1 MARIP
6 ERVRG
11 LYLVAPHG
19 TLLATGEKRAVV
31 KARKFKMAGEWLAI
45 LEDQRLLGVAKFK
58 APKALT
64 LEGFRKTYDVHRVS
78 REEREAW
85 WKGKRKLWLYPVDE
99 VYAYPSP
106 IEYDVPPGTQ
116 IFLKEVV
123 LPSRDK
129 LVKVEPIKKLEL
141 RRFRAEGVDYDLEHP
156 KARRAELQADLRYL
170 AVGYDRLKR
179 GLKWGD
185 WTLEDVL
192 RYFGTIVDTLR
203 EKVNPAYFPE
213 PPAGDPKWKT
223 NWWRC
228 YKEAKEKGYLKTEP
242 VIKGLPKP
250 ISSPGGKD
258 PWLDVLLRKIP
269 PHKIYV
275 EPFAGGASLFWAKEP
290 SEVEVL
296 ADINPDIVALY
307 EFLQKGSDKD
317 FAWIRKQK
325 WTWSK
330 EHFERLK
337 GFTPRTLREK
347 AYRYKYLNLFS
358 IRGEN
363 IDIEDS
369 ERARSYSGSSFLNNL
384 ENYRNRLA
392 NVVILCEDAFK
403 VIDRYDSPETFFYL
417 DPPWK
422 PAASGN
428 EWKGFDGEDF
438 RKIVMGLK
446 GKVLISYQ
454 GDLDLGANFHRY
466 TFERRGGGIAESSKQ
481 TLYWNYTLAKSR
493 QAALGL
499 VYRDGEILLIKRK
512 NEPRVWSPPGGF
524 LSGRDPVTAAL
535 EEVQEETGVL
545 ADPVMEEPWR
555 EVTVEGVRLYLIP
568 MRWIKGK
575 GEPLAEAD
583 EVGWFKLDDLPE
595 PISPSPDILRAGQA
609 IAKDGLGE
617 AKLREMFEKLPD
629 AFVVVPDWASLTGS
643 AIYGKNRKPHD
654 IDIVLR
660 LDAPSGSLLKLERAL
675 KEAIGEG
682 LPVQFSLE
690 SQGPTWAYLPLY
702 TLVAVKNPE
711 FEMRS
716 LPEPGFAERF
726 YKAAVQENISQIKPL
741 EPVAHYKAAG
751 EFYGG
756 EEEELW
762 EKWARRAVERGEK
775 IAVQAKAD
783 GFRLHIHK
791 KGSEFAVFTEKGLER
806 SAAFL
811 DFPKLI
817 EKLPCRECIL
827 DVEAMAYKDSEW
839 KHPQNRWEM
848 AKNVCSL
855 PYLERL
861 KLLRKLIGDGIV
873 AGKLKLAVMPT
884 KVATGK
890 QGLLTA
896 LKWADSQRQ
905 CNSEGAML
913 KFLSFKYD
921 TGVLGGVVK
930 YKTVPELDTLAIGW
944 RKVPAGKP
952 PHVHWTKEQAFKELP
967 KLLEKSNTYIFRCAL
982 RSEED
987 PNLWLPLEGDHELSE
1002 SDLKLDWDEEK
1013 QTWKGTD
1020 DPRYWTML
1028 PGWPERK
1035 VGELAYG
1042 NTYAC
1047 KVEDPSWLKKGLVI
1061 TVRPAELRPFRGED
1075 GKWHIS
1081 WQHPLSPN
1089 PKEPGSPIGSVEAAL
1104 RAYKLDPKDFQPLAW
1119 RKWEL

>member
-6 ERVRG
+6 EKVRG

-19 TLLATGEKRAVV
+19 SLLASGEKRAVV

-64 LEGFRKTYDVHRVS
+64 LEEFRKTFDLHRVS
-78 REEREAW
+78 QEERVAW
-85 WKGKRKLWLYPVDE
+85 WPNKRKLWLYPVDE

-116 IFLKEVV
+116 TFLKEVI
-123 LPSRDK
+123 LPNRDK
-129 LVKVEPIKKLEL
+129 LVKVEPIEKLEL

-170 AVGYDRLKR
+170 SVGYDRLKR
-179 GLKWGD
+179 GLNWGD
-185 WTLEDVL
+185 WILEDIL

-242 VIKGLPKP
+242 
-250 ISSPGGKD
+250 
-258 PWLDVLLRKIP
+258 
-269 PHKIYV
+269 
-275 EPFAGGASLFWAKEP
+275 
-290 SEVEVL
+290 
-296 ADINPDIVALY
+296 
-307 EFLQKGSDKD
+307 
-317 FAWIRKQK
+317 
-325 WTWSK
+325 
-330 EHFERLK
+330 
-337 GFTPRTLREK
+337 REK
-347 AYRYKYLNLFS
+347 A
-358 IRGEN
+358 
-363 IDIEDS
+363 
-369 ERARSYSGSSFLNNL
+369 
-384 ENYRNRLA
+384 
-392 NVVILCEDAFK
+392 
-403 VIDRYDSPETFFYL
+403 
-417 DPPWK
+417 
-422 PAASGN
+422 
-428 EWKGFDGEDF
+428 
-438 RKIVMGLK
+438 
-446 GKVLISYQ
+446 
-454 GDLDLGANFHRY
+454 
-466 TFERRGGGIAESSKQ
+466 
-481 TLYWNYTLAKSR
+481 R

-555 EVTVEGVRLYLIP
+555 EITVEGVRLYLVP

-575 GEPLAEAD
+575 GEPLAEAE
-583 EVGWFKLDDLPE
+583 EVGWFKLDELPE
-595 PISPSPDILRAGQA
+595 PISPSPDVLRAGQA

-660 LDAPSGSLLKLERAL
+660 ADAPSGSLLKLERAL

-690 SQGPTWAYLPLY
+690 FQGPTWAYLPLY

-711 FEMRS
+711 FEVRS

-726 YKAAVQENISQIKPL
+726 YKAAVQEDISKIKPL
-741 EPVAHYKAAG
+741 EPVVHYKAAG

-775 IAVQAKAD
+775 LVIQPKAD
-783 GFRLHIHK
+783 GFRLHLHK

-806 SAAFL
+806 SAAFP

-817 EKLPCRECIL
+817 GKLPCRECIL

-839 KHPQNRWEM
+839 RHPQNRWEM
-848 AKNVCSL
+848 AWIGSAKEPHDEPVTFWAHDILWLDGKNVCSL

-861 KLLRKLIGDGIV
+861 KLLRKLIGDGIT

-890 QGLLTA
+890 RGLLEA
-896 LKWADSQRQ
+896 LEWADSQRQ

-1020 DPRYWTML
+1020 DPKYWTML

-1035 VGELAYG
+1035 AGELAYG

-1061 TVRPAELRPFRGED
+1061 TVRPAELRPFKGED

-1104 RAYKLDPKDFQPLAW
+1104 RAYKLDPKDFRPLAW
-1119 RKWEL
+1119 RKWKL

>member
-6 ERVRG
+6 EKVRG

-31 KARKFKMAGEWLAI
+31 KARKFRTAGEWLAI

-58 APKALT
+58 APKALS
-64 LEGFRKTYDVHRVS
+64 LEEFRKTYDLHRIS
-78 REEREAW
+78 LEERKAW
-85 WKGKRKLWLYPVDE
+85 WPGKRKLWLYPVDE

-116 IFLKEVV
+116 TFLKEVT

-129 LVKVEPIKKLEL
+129 LVKVESIKKLEL

-170 AVGYDRLKR
+170 SVGYDRLKR

-228 YKEAKEKGYLKTEP
+228 YKEAKQKGYLKTEP
-242 VIKGLPKP
+242 
-250 ISSPGGKD
+250 
-258 PWLDVLLRKIP
+258 
-269 PHKIYV
+269 
-275 EPFAGGASLFWAKEP
+275 
-290 SEVEVL
+290 
-296 ADINPDIVALY
+296 
-307 EFLQKGSDKD
+307 Q
-317 FAWIRKQK
+317 
-325 WTWSK
+325 
-330 EHFERLK
+330 
-337 GFTPRTLREK
+337 EK
-347 AYRYKYLNLFS
+347 A
-358 IRGEN
+358 
-363 IDIEDS
+363 
-369 ERARSYSGSSFLNNL
+369 
-384 ENYRNRLA
+384 
-392 NVVILCEDAFK
+392 
-403 VIDRYDSPETFFYL
+403 
-417 DPPWK
+417 W
-422 PAASGN
+422 
-428 EWKGFDGEDF
+428 
-438 RKIVMGLK
+438 
-446 GKVLISYQ
+446 
-454 GDLDLGANFHRY
+454 
-466 TFERRGGGIAESSKQ
+466 
-481 TLYWNYTLAKSR
+481 

-524 LSGRDPVTAAL
+524 LSGRDPITAAL

-545 ADPVMEEPWR
+545 ADPVMQEPWR
-555 EVTVEGVRLYLIP
+555 EVTVEGVRLYLVP

-575 GEPLAEAD
+575 GEPLAEAE
-583 EVGWFKLDDLPE
+583 EVGWFKLDELPE
-595 PISPSPDILRAGQA
+595 PISPSPDILRSGQV

-617 AKLREMFEKLPD
+617 TKLREIFEKLPD

-690 SQGPTWAYLPLY
+690 AQGPTWAYLPLY
-702 TLVAVKNPE
+702 TLVAVKNPG
-711 FEMRS
+711 FEIRS

-726 YKAAVQENISQIKPL
+726 YKAAVQENISKIKPL

-762 EKWARRAVERGEK
+762 EKWARRAIERGEK
-775 IAVQAKAD
+775 ICVQPKAD
-783 GFRLHIHK
+783 GFRVHLHK
-791 KGSEFAVFTEKGLER
+791 KGSEFAIFTEKGLER
-806 SAAFL
+806 SAAFP

-817 EKLPCRECIL
+817 ENLPCRECIL

-839 KHPQNRWEM
+839 RHPQNRWEM
-848 AKNVCSL
+848 AWIGSAKEPHDEPVTFWAHDILWLNGKNVCGL

-890 QGLLTA
+890 RGLLAA

-944 RKVPAGKP
+944 RKVPVGKP

-1035 VGELAYG
+1035 AGELAYG

-1061 TVRPAELRPFRGED
+1061 TVRPAELRPFKGED

-1119 RKWEL
+1119 KEWKL

>member
-6 ERVRG
+6 EKVRG

-58 APKALT
+58 PPKPLT
-64 LEGFRKTYDVHRVS
+64 VEEFNKTYDLHRVS
-78 REEREAW
+78 PEERIAW
-85 WKGKRKLWLYPVDE
+85 WMDKRKLWLYPVDE

-116 IFLKEVV
+116 TFLKGVI
-123 LPSRDK
+123 LPNRDK
-129 LVKVEPIKKLEL
+129 LVKVEPIEKLEL

-185 WTLEDVL
+185 WRLKDIL

-242 VIKGLPKP
+242 
-250 ISSPGGKD
+250 
-258 PWLDVLLRKIP
+258 
-269 PHKIYV
+269 
-275 EPFAGGASLFWAKEP
+275 
-290 SEVEVL
+290 
-296 ADINPDIVALY
+296 
-307 EFLQKGSDKD
+307 
-317 FAWIRKQK
+317 
-325 WTWSK
+325 
-330 EHFERLK
+330 
-337 GFTPRTLREK
+337 REK
-347 AYRYKYLNLFS
+347 AK
-358 IRGEN
+358 
-363 IDIEDS
+363 
-369 ERARSYSGSSFLNNL
+369 
-384 ENYRNRLA
+384 
-392 NVVILCEDAFK
+392 
-403 VIDRYDSPETFFYL
+403 
-417 DPPWK
+417 
-422 PAASGN
+422 
-428 EWKGFDGEDF
+428 
-438 RKIVMGLK
+438 
-446 GKVLISYQ
+446 
-454 GDLDLGANFHRY
+454 
-466 TFERRGGGIAESSKQ
+466 
-481 TLYWNYTLAKSR
+481 

-535 EEVQEETGVL
+535 KEVQEETGVL
-545 ADPVMEEPWR
+545 ADPVMNEPWR
-555 EVTVEGVRLYLIP
+555 EITVDGVRLHLVP

-575 GEPLAEAD
+575 GEPLAEAE
-583 EVGWFKLDDLPE
+583 EVGWFKLDELPE
-595 PISPSPDILRAGQA
+595 PISPPPDTLRAGQA

-690 SQGPTWAYLPLY
+690 AQGPTWAYLPLY

-711 FEMRS
+711 FEIRS

-726 YKAAVQENISQIKPL
+726 YKAAVQENISKIKPL

-791 KGSEFAVFTEKGLER
+791 KGSESAVFTEKGLER
-806 SAAFL
+806 SAAFP

-839 KHPQNRWEM
+839 RRPQNRWEM
-848 AKNVCSL
+848 AWIGSAKEPHDEPVTFWAHDILWLDGKNVCGL

-861 KLLRKLIGDGIV
+861 KLLRKLIGDSIV

-890 QGLLTA
+890 RGLLAA

-952 PHVHWTKEQAFKELP
+952 PHVHWTREQAFKELP

-1020 DPRYWTML
+1020 DPKYWTML

-1035 VGELAYG
+1035 AGELAYG

-1047 KVEDPSWLKKGLVI
+1047 KIEDPSWLKKGLVI
-1061 TVRPAELRPFRGED
+1061 TVRAAELRPFKGED

-1119 RKWEL
+1119 RKWKL